1 MCISAWRWFH
11 VQSCFARFASFRVS
25 VAYSTSPGC
34 IRLTSYLIM
43 LISAAQ
49 VLIPYVPRTYIYIYI
64 YTRTW
69 NALRRIYI
77 PRYVMNFASL
87 PCFLATSPSERKT
100 EIPLSFLSS
109 PLFFLP
115 FISSFLRLWRDTTST
130 LITTCLTDSGLR
142 SSGVSVKSLIT
153 PARRWDW
160 RKNVKEGGRGGEVR
174 DRTKK
179 SWTWTNKRRESQ
191 LVRSMKKS
199 YNARRETKND
209 DRVASRPFSPLSL
222 PFFSFAF
229 CIFWKLR
236 QCETPTSSVRSSATL
251 FCIWEYKGA

>member
-1 MCISAWRWFH
+1 
-11 VQSCFARFASFRVS
+11 
-25 VAYSTSPGC
+25 
-34 IRLTSYLIM
+34 M

-49 VLIPYVPRTYIYIYI
+49 VLIPYVRTYIY
-64 YTRTW
+64 T
-69 NALRRIYI
+69 
-77 PRYVMNFASL
+77 YVKCLEENLYPEICNEFCLSSL
-87 PCFLATSPSERKT
+87 FSRSLATSPSERKT
-100 EIPLSFLSS
+100 EIPLSFPSS

-115 FISSFLRLWRDTTST
+115 FISSFLWRDTAST

-142 SSGVSVKSLIT
+142 SSDVSVKSLIT

-160 RKNVKEGGRGGEVR
+160 RKNVRERGRGGEGR
-174 DRTKK
+174 DRAKK
-179 SWTWTNKRRESQ
+179 SGIWTNKRRESQ

-222 PFFSFAF
+222 PPFFPLAF
-229 CIFWKLR
+229 CIFWKLH

-251 FCIWEYKGA
+251 FCIWEYKGAQKGELKKGEWKGKREREREKKEQE